1 MTEMNRLVVVTGA
14 NSGIGLAT
22 ARELARRGD
31 TVILAC
37 RSAERGEAARQEL
50 LADAGDASLRV
61 MTVDLASATSVRA
74 FAADVLREYD
84 RLDVLVNNAGIF
96 CPTRQLTDDGLERTL
111 ATNHLGPLLLTL
123 LLLPLLVA
131 APQGRIINV
140 SSAAAWE
147 GKLDLEDLQ
156 MTGRWGRRGFD
167 AYARSK
173 LAQVYCSR
181 ELAKQL
187 EGTAVT
193 VNALHPG
200 HVATNI
206 YPEQGWLWR
215 LVRRVLERFARS
227 AEEAGAMCADLACA
241 EEFAGV
247 SGEFFEDGEPVDLP
261 AVARDAGLQAQ
272 IWQRSLALVGYDP
285 ADLRGIRPG

>member
-1 MTEMNRLVVVTGA
+1 MTETNRLVIVTGA

-22 ARELARRGD
+22 ARALARRGD
-31 TVILAC
+31 RVILAC
-37 RSAERGEAARQEL
+37 RSAERGEAARQDL
-50 LADAGDASLRV
+50 LADTGNESIRV
-61 MTVDLASATSVRA
+61 MSVDLASPTSVRA
-74 FAADVLREYD
+74 FAGDVLREYD

-96 CPTRQLTDDGLERTL
+96 SPTRQLTDDGLERTL
-111 ATNHLGPLLLTL
+111 ATNHLGPLLLSL
-123 LLLPLLVA
+123 LLLPRLLA
-131 APQGRIINV
+131 APQGRIIHV
-140 SSAAAWE
+140 SSAAAWQ

-173 LAQVYCSR
+173 LAQVFCSR
-181 ELAKQL
+181 ELAEQL

-206 YPEQGWLWR
+206 YPHQGCLWR
-215 LVRRVLERFARS
+215 LVGRVLERFARP
-227 AEEAGAMCADLACA
+227 AEEAGASCARLAYA
-241 EEFAGV
+241 EELVGV
-247 SGEFFEDGEPVDLP
+247 SGEFFQDGEPVDLP
-261 AVARDAGLQAQ
+261 AVARDTELQTG

-285 ADLRGIRPG
+285 ADLPR